1 MLLFL
6 LKSLHVL
13 VCAILIFVV
22 LLQQGRGG
30 GMGATF
36 GGGGATQVFGGRGAG
51 NLLTRT
57 TSICAGLFM
66 LTSVTLAYKSSEGD
80 RELKQRAAQE
90 AKKSH
95 GDKGTARPKD
105 SAAAGAPSGA
115 APADKPADT
124 APADST
130 APATPAN
137 PPSPATPGSAP
148 AP

>member
-36 GGGGATQVFGGRGAG
+36 GGAGATQVFGGRGAG

-105 SAAAGAPSGA
+105 SAAAAAGSGA
-115 APADKPADT
+115 ATDSKPADT
-124 APADST
+124 TPAAPKPAD
-130 APATPAN
+130 APATPA
-137 PPSPATPGSAP
+137 PPASAP

>member
-90 AKKSH
+90 AKKTK
-95 GDKGTARPKD
+95 GDKGMARPKD
-105 SAAAGAPSGA
+105 PATAGSGA
-115 APADKPADT
+115 ATDTKPAD
-124 APADST
+124 
-130 APATPAN
+130 APATPA
-137 PPSPATPGSAP
+137 PPASAP
-148 AP
+148 TP

>member
-36 GGGGATQVFGGRGAG
+36 GGGAATQVFGGRGAG

-90 AKKSH
+90 AKKTH

-105 SAAAGAPSGA
+105 SAAGASSGA
-115 APADKPADT
+115 ASDSKPADT
-124 APADST
+124 KPAD
-130 APATPAN
+130 APATPA
-137 PPSPATPGSAP
+137 SPATPGSAP

>member
-1 MLLFL
+1 
-6 LKSLHVL
+6 
-13 VCAILIFVV
+13 
-22 LLQQGRGG
+22 
-30 GMGATF
+30 
-36 GGGGATQVFGGRGAG
+36 
-51 NLLTRT
+51 
-57 TSICAGLFM
+57 M

-105 SAAAGAPSGA
+105 GAAAAAPSGA

-124 APADST
+124 APADTT
-130 APATPAN
+130 APVTPVNPAN
-137 PPSPATPGSAP
+137 PLSPATPGSAP